1 MKTVIYYEWVRRGKK
16 RCIRCL
22 AGLGIVMMLFFVPML
37 IDRLLPDF
45 SYNYMK
51 WPQYIRNIMGMR
63 SWHKTLWL
71 DIWQIGCILF
81 AFVINWLFMSEI
93 AESIINEKK
102 LETDI
107 YLFMQVLK
115 REKSF
120 LESFCSIL
128 WLMCLRLRD
137 SLY

>member
-102 LETDI
+102 T
-107 YLFMQVLK
+107 
-115 REKSF
+115 
-120 LESFCSIL
+120 
-128 WLMCLRLRD
+128 
-137 SLY
+137 